1 MSQHQAFRR
10 QPVPQQV
17 ALQAQAT
24 TIPAPTRGIVE
35 AENLAFMSPGAA
47 IVCDNWAPTMR
58 GVKLRGG
65 CVRWCDL
72 HSLANVSDWQN
83 LHQYR
88 PNQKVRDAAD
98 DTFWIV
104 QVAHTT
110 GAPPLT
116 FAQLRASFP
125 IAYVQ
130 TTDKSIL
137 NWQNGI
143 AYNSL
148 GERIHDVV
156 DGSTWEVAATHT
168 SAATGTFAADRTAHP
183 TYWTLATTARQP
195 VISAFEY
202 ASGNEQRMF
211 AGNTTAL
218 YDVTSSVPILI
229 KSGQTSGNYV
239 AAQLA
244 NAADNYMLVC
254 NENGDDV
261 LRFDGVDWETL
272 SAGYT
277 PPAGKPSNITGPGT
291 VAQNLTYVWKYRN
304 RLFFIEGG
312 TMNAWYLPLNAVG
325 GTLSMIPLS
334 GAASRGGKLL
344 FGATWS
350 VDAGDGIDDKCVFAT
365 DLGELLIFTGSNPAD
380 AANWRQEG
388 RYQVA
393 APMGMNAH
401 ANIGGDLMIETTD
414 GIVPISAAITK
425 DTTQLELAAITLNIK
440 NTWRNEVNAKRAW
453 PWTMKRWDEYGAMFV
468 TWPGGLPGYCGMVN
482 IATGAWARFVGWDA
496 TCFVRMREDLFF
508 GTQNG
513 IIMQADRTGQDDGV
527 PYVATLVGGWGALGQ
542 RLQMTTWHQARAS
555 FLSGNGE
562 PFLPQLSACTDYS
575 VSLPTPPPAG
585 NDPGVPD
592 VWDQGKWDHARW
604 DQRAPGTPPIRNTL
618 WVSIGATG
626 YTHAPIVQVTVGQQA
641 KPQVELIAID
651 AIHTPMGTNV

>member
-1 MSQHQAFRR
+1 
-10 QPVPQQV
+10 
-17 ALQAQAT
+17 
-24 TIPAPTRGIVE
+24 
-35 AENLAFMSPGAA
+35 
-47 IVCDNWAPTMR
+47 
-58 GVKLRGG
+58 
-65 CVRWCDL
+65 
-72 HSLANVSDWQN
+72 
-83 LHQYR
+83 
-88 PNQKVRDAAD
+88 
-98 DTFWIV
+98 
-104 QVAHTT
+104 
-110 GAPPLT
+110 
-116 FAQLRASFP
+116 
-125 IAYVQ
+125 
-130 TTDKSIL
+130 
-137 NWQNGI
+137 
-143 AYNSL
+143 
-148 GERIHDVV
+148 
-156 DGSTWEVAATHT
+156 
-168 SAATGTFAADRTAHP
+168 
-183 TYWTLATTARQP
+183 
-195 VISAFEY
+195 
-202 ASGNEQRMF
+202 
-211 AGNTTAL
+211 
-218 YDVTSSVPILI
+218 
-229 KSGQTSGNYV
+229 
-239 AAQLA
+239 
-244 NAADNYMLVC
+244 
-254 NENGDDV
+254 
-261 LRFDGVDWETL
+261 
-272 SAGYT
+272 
-277 PPAGKPSNITGPGT
+277 
-291 VAQNLTYVWKYRN
+291 
-304 RLFFIEGG
+304 
-312 TMNAWYLPLNAVG
+312 
-325 GTLSMIPLS
+325 
-334 GAASRGGKLL
+334 L